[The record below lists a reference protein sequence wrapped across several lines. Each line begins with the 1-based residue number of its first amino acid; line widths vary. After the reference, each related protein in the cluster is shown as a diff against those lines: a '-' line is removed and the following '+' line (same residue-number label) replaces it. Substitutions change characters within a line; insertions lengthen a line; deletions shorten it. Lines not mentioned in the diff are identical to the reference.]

1 MSQTIRGDVNL
12 EPNPGTVPHTLG
24 TAEAFYRVFRAL
36 PQKER
41 IVIARYIL
49 ADEEVQLNLALSE
62 IPNETTLQAFA
73 EDKQL
78 MPVFDT
84 VDELGKDLL
93 S

>member
-1 MSQTIRGDVNL
+1 MSQTTRGAINL
-12 EPNPGTVPHTLG
+12 EPEPGTVPHALG
-24 TAEAFYRVFRAL
+24 TAEAFYHVFRAL

-41 IVIARYIL
+41 IVIAHYIL
-49 ADEEVQLNLALSE
+49 ADEEVQQSLALSE
-62 IPNETTLQAFA
+62 IPNEITLQAFA
-73 EDKQL
+73 EDKER

>member
-1 MSQTIRGDVNL
+1 MSQTIGGAINL
-12 EPNPGTVPHTLG
+12 EPEPGTVLHSLG
-24 TAEAFYRVFRAL
+24 TAEAFYRVFCAL

-41 IVIARYIL
+41 IVIAHYIL
-49 ADEEVQLNLALSE
+49 ADQEVQQSLALSE

-73 EDKQL
+73 EDKQR
-78 MPVFDT
+78 MPVFAT

>member
-1 MSQTIRGDVNL
+1 MCQTTGGAINL
-12 EPNPGTVPHTLG
+12 EPEPGTVPYTLG
-24 TAEAFYRVFRAL
+24 TAEAFYRVFCAL

-41 IVIARYIL
+41 IVIAHYIL
-49 ADEEVQLNLALSE
+49 ADQEVQQSLALSE
-62 IPNETTLQAFA
+62 IPNETTLHAFA
-73 EDKQL
+73 EDKQR

>member
-1 MSQTIRGDVNL
+1 MSQIIRGTVNP
-12 EPNPGTVPHTLG
+12 EPEPGTVPHTLG
-24 TAEAFYRVFRAL
+24 MAEAFYRMFRAL

-41 IVIARYIL
+41 IVIAHYIL
-49 ADEEVQLNLALSE
+49 ADEEVQQSLALSE
-62 IPNETTLQAFA
+62 IPNEITLQAFA
-73 EDKQL
+73 EDKQH

>member
-1 MSQTIRGDVNL
+1 MSQIIRGAVNL
-12 EPNPGTVPHTLG
+12 EPETETVPHTLG

-49 ADEEVQLNLALSE
+49 ADEEVQRSLVSSE

-73 EDKQL
+73 ENKQR
-78 MPVFDT
+78 MPIFDT

>member
-1 MSQTIRGDVNL
+1 MSQIIRGDVNL
-12 EPNPGTVPHTLG
+12 EPEPGTVPHTLG
-24 TAEAFYRVFRAL
+24 IAEAFYRVFRAL
-36 PQKER
+36 PPKER

-73 EDKQL
+73 ENKQL